1 MNDEAQDNVGTF
13 YVFGWGMP
21 QNYPQALRWLRK
33 AADQGNDVA
42 QRNIAIVYL
51 QGWGVPPDRAEAIRW
66 FHKAAEKGDDESK
79 EALSKLGAQ

>member
-1 MNDEAQDNVGTF
+1 
-13 YVFGWGMP
+13 
-21 QNYPQALRWLRK
+21 
-33 AADQGNDVA
+33 VA